1 MTRRG
6 RPLRFLALVMVGWIG
21 ARVALLWPH
30 SGSLGGAIEA
40 VVPLAAAEGAPP
52 SAGTALAATP
62 TRGGGSADTA
72 TPARELRLDPMRV
85 QAALLNL
92 LQFDNPEYV
101 APGAAAS
108 APAAGPFAG
117 ARAGPAATQQWPR
130 TMAGRWSASA
140 WLSVRPG
147 TGLGAAPGGGQL
159 GGSQAGA
166 RLTYLLDGGNRIA
179 LYGRLTAPL
188 GRRGKEA
195 AAGVEWQPT
204 SLPMR
209 LIAEQ
214 RVGLDG
220 VRGGPGVGLVGGV
233 DEALGGGFRVES
245 YAQAGAIARERIEPY
260 ADGAAR
266 ATRTLAE
273 GGGVRLALGGG
284 AWGGV
289 QRDAARLD
297 LGPSAT
303 VALPLGDAHV
313 RVALD
318 WRQRVAGDALPG
330 SGLALTIGSD
340 F

>member
-1 MTRRG
+1 M
-6 RPLRFLALVMVGWIG
+6 
-21 ARVALLWPH
+21 WPQ

-40 VVPLAAAEGAPP
+40 VVPLAAEEGASP
-52 SAGTALAATP
+52 SIATTLAATP
-62 TRGGGSADTA
+62 MRGGSLSAVA
-72 TPARELRLDPMRV
+72 TPARVLRLDPMRV

-92 LQFDNPEYV
+92 LQFDDPEYV
-101 APGAAAS
+101 SPGAAAS

-117 ARAGPAATQQWPR
+117 ARASPVAAQQWPR
-130 TMAGRWSASA
+130 AMAGRWSASA

-166 RLTYLLDGGNRIA
+166 RLAYMLDAGNRIA

-188 GRRGKEA
+188 AGRGKEA

-214 RVGLDG
+214 RVGFDG
-220 VRGGPGVGLVGGV
+220 VRGGPGLGLVGGI
-233 DEALGGGFRVES
+233 DEALGGGFRFES
-245 YAQAGAIARERIEPY
+245 YAQAGAVARERIEPY

-273 GGGVRLALGGG
+273 EGGVRLAVGGG
-284 AWGGV
+284 AWGGA